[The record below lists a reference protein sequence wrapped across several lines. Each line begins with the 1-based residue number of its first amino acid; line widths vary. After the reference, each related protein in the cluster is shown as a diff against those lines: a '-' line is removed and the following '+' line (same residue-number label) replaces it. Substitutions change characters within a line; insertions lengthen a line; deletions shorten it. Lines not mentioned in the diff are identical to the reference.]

1 MDRNEQTLSLIGLCL
16 RGRNLEVGEEPV
28 EAVARARDARVL
40 LLASDAA
47 DNTARRV
54 RRFAEMGQCVWLRV
68 PFTKRELGLATGRA
82 SAAVAAITD
91 IGLAVAVVRRLAE
104 AEPEKYDEDLAKLE
118 LKAKRAAERKSEAAQ
133 HEKNL
138 RRGVKRPKKQ
148 TETPEERKQDRRA
161 GAKAERGP
169 RKGEKTGKGG
179 PRGKTSARPVPGEK
193 NQWRSGTYEKSAG
206 GKTQGRT
213 ASGKAAEGRSGLRKS
228 GPRPFKSDRPKAKR
242 NPFAHSRPV
251 KKGKGSFRKKES

>member
-138 RRGVKRPKKQ
+138 RRGGDFFLFNFKASVLSRQSVTAPVGLFSYI
-148 TETPEERKQDRRA
+148 TSIER
-161 GAKAERGP
+161 
-169 RKGEKTGKGG
+169 
-179 PRGKTSARPVPGEK
+179 
-193 NQWRSGTYEKSAG
+193 
-206 GKTQGRT
+206 
-213 ASGKAAEGRSGLRKS
+213 ASGCFTSSL
-228 GPRPFKSDRPKAKR
+228 
-242 NPFAHSRPV
+242 
-251 KKGKGSFRKKES
+251 GSVMASTPSLYFTLMASSLMPETSNDLSYEP

>member
-118 LKAKRAAERKSEAAQ
+118 LKAKRAAERKSEAAR

-138 RRGVKRPKKQ
+138 RRGIKRPKKQ
-148 TETPEERKQDRRA
+148 A
-161 GAKAERGP
+161 GEAADSSSAKAGEGKPAGQRPSGP
-169 RKGEKTGKGG
+169 RKSTDGRKSSGTGGRTFARTEGDRPRPTRDGG
-179 PRGKTSARPVPGEK
+179 SRPSKSSRPKPRGKT
-193 NQWRSGTYEKSAG
+193 
-206 GKTQGRT
+206 
-213 ASGKAAEGRSGLRKS
+213 
-228 GPRPFKSDRPKAKR
+228 
-242 NPFAHSRPV
+242 NPYAHSRPV

>member
-1 MDRNEQTLSLIGLCL
+1 MNRNEQFLSLIGLCL

-54 RRFAEMGQCVWLRV
+54 QHFAEAGQCVWLRI
-68 PFTKRELGLATGRA
+68 PFTKQELGQATGRG

-104 AEPEKYDEDLAKLE
+104 MDPEKYDEDLAKLE

-138 RRGVKRPKKQ
+138 RRGIKRPKKQ
-148 TETPEERKQDRRA
+148 A
-161 GAKAERGP
+161 GEAADSFSAKAGECKPAGQRPSGP
-169 RKGEKTGKGG
+169 RKSTDGRKSSGTGGRTFARTEGDRPRPTRNGG
-179 PRGKTSARPVPGEK
+179 SRPFKSSRPKPRGKT
-193 NQWRSGTYEKSAG
+193 
-206 GKTQGRT
+206 
-213 ASGKAAEGRSGLRKS
+213 
-228 GPRPFKSDRPKAKR
+228 
-242 NPFAHSRPV
+242 NPYAHSRPV